1 MLSFQNAIPFLTIF
15 QIPTSQTLSS
25 NESLGPQGDSVLQPS
40 AESLDFSGEQLD
52 IAGAPNR
59 RCTDAHF
66 SVKSVL
72 SLLKESCD
80 SEVKSCRAGELFSVF
95 LVTKTKPNAAQN
107 VVAYWRSDLKL

>member
-25 NESLGPQGDSVLQPS
+25 NESLGPQGDSVLQLS
-40 AESLDFSGEQLD
+40 AESLDFSGGTD

-66 SVKSVL
+66 FC
-72 SLLKESCD
+72 EEC
-80 SEVKSCRAGELFSVF
+80 
-95 LVTKTKPNAAQN
+95 
-107 VVAYWRSDLKL
+107 LKLVKGVM